1 MNRSPKP
8 DALLQAIPAGATRHP
23 PVAGLRE
30 RAAKI
35 LAWFLFRLSGRGQ
48 HKDSVPARQ
57 FHWRKWLHHLHRD
70 LGFLFFG
77 ATIVYASSGLY
88 LNHRNTWSLAYDHV
102 SRQKL
107 AVPAPGRG
115 RLYTSQDATNLLAL
129 AGVNGD
135 YLGHDLSD
143 VGSVKILFQGGNA
156 TLDRDTGRV
165 VVETRHPRPLP
176 FILTYIQLHCNPGP
190 WWTWFSDTYCAALM
204 LMAVSGLFLLRGQHG
219 LSRRGGALVLLGI
232 AVPMILVRFHL

>member
-1 MNRSPKP
+1 MIAATPPESPTV
-8 DALLQAIPAGATRHP
+8 TRQQ
-23 PVAGLRE
+23 PVAGQRE

-35 LAWFLFRLSGRGQ
+35 LAWFLSRLSERRQ
-48 HKDSVPARQ
+48 QKESPAVPTGK
-57 FHWRKWLHHLHRD
+57 WLNLRKWLHHLHRD

-77 ATIVYASSGLY
+77 ATIVYAVSGLY

-107 AVPAPGRG
+107 AVPAPGREKIF
-115 RLYTSQDATNLLAL
+115 TTQDATNLLAV

-135 YLGHDLSD
+135 YLGHDLS
-143 VGSVKILFQGGNA
+143 VAGKVKILFQGGNA

-165 VVETRHPRPLP
+165 VVETRHPRPMP

-190 WWTWFSDTYCAALM
+190 WWTWFSDTYCAALV
-204 LMAVSGLFLLRGQHG
+204 LMAFSGLFLLRGRHG
-219 LSRRGGALVLLGI
+219 FVGRGGLLVLIGI
-232 AVPMILVRFHL
+232 AVPTILSMWHL